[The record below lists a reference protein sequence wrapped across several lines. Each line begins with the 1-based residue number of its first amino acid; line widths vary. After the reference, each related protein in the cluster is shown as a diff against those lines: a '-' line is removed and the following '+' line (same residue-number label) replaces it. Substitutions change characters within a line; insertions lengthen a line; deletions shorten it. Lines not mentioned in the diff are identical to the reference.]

1 MITTDDKKVKL
12 IADVALIHNNG
23 VLLCKYKETNKY
35 DHQSGWFIP
44 DDLVKFNEHPS
55 DAARRI
61 LNEQM
66 SYITANLSLSF
77 IESFVGNDGSWHL
90 IFHYWQKVDA
100 LPEIMPTTTGDISEY
115 KWFDRFALPEESEI
129 AHHGW
134 AKHTIAKLF
143 SNMR

>member
-1 MITTDDKKVKL
+1 MTTTDNKKIKL
-12 IADVALIHNNG
+12 VADVALFHKDK
-23 VLLCKYKETNKY
+23 VLLCRYNETNKY

-44 DDLVKFNEHPS
+44 DDLVKFDEHPS

-61 LNEQM
+61 LTEQM
-66 SYITANLSLSF
+66 SYITANLSLGF

-100 LPEIMPTTTGDISEY
+100 LPEIMPTGEISEY
-115 KWFDRFALPEESEI
+115 NWFEKYALPADNEI

-134 AKHTIAKLF
+134 ARFTIEKLLQ
-143 SNMR
+143 NIRL